1 MDSSPRLVDIGC
13 DPAHPPSLTG
23 YAGDMFLLL
32 ACSGAVDSADT
43 STDSDD
49 TATTSCERA
58 VAQIEPAPDTDC
70 PTLDGGLWAVEGQNY
85 WLSQPFESTG
95 ETETILFLG
104 GGGADQNSVQMNMGS
119 IFANDQESF
128 LQYRVVAP
136 WVGDGDRAGA
146 AWAAL
151 EHAQGCFGG
160 DLNRVHLVGHSSGG
174 YVAFEMGG
182 AVLAE
187 DKRFATLTG
196 FPALFGDESDE
207 QLEQALECVPVLN
220 ASGAEDPWV
229 DDVEATHERLESL
242 GVDSSL
248 MLFEGEGH
256 VPSPEFDPAPIFE
269 WMETH

>member
-1 MDSSPRLVDIGC
+1 MLLLIACSSPL
-13 DPAHPPSLTG
+13 
-23 YAGDMFLLL
+23 
-32 ACSGAVDSADT
+32 DSADT
-43 STDSDD
+43 SSTDD
-49 TATTSCERA
+49 TAAIPCTREA
-58 VAQIEPAPDTDC
+58 AQIEPDPGADC
-70 PTLDGGLWAVEGQNY
+70 PTLDGGMWGVEGYNY

-119 IFANDQESF
+119 IFANDQEAF

-151 EHAQGCFGG
+151 AHAQGCFGG

-182 AVLAE
+182 EVLEA

-196 FPALFGDESDE
+196 FPALFGEETNE

-220 ASGAEDPWV
+220 ASGAEDPWAS
-229 DDVEATHERLESL
+229 DVEATHERLESL

-256 VPSPEFDPAPIFE
+256 VPSPEFDPSPIFE
-269 WMETH
+269 WLETH